1 MNDLDTIADR
11 LAALGNPTRLALFRL
26 LMRAGDNG
34 LPVGRL
40 QESLSIPAS
49 TLSHH
54 LKLLESV
61 GLANRRR
68 EGVTHFCGANYDSLD
83 GVIGYLVEEC
93 CADIPLEQHK
103 HRWRRSNATAASDAA

>member
-1 MNDLDTIADR
+1 MNSLDTIADR

-26 LMRAGDNG
+26 LMRAGQDG

-68 EGVTHFCGANYDSLD
+68 EGVTHFCGANYESLD

-93 CADIPLEQHK
+93 CADSPVDQQRD
-103 HRWRRSNATAASDAA
+103 RWRRSSATAAPDAA